1 MLLTTKNAQLI
12 GKYLEPIGDDVYR
25 LKSIPKEIEDRN
37 LLLEM
42 DELQV
47 LCYGNHMIADYQVL
61 EEKTEVL

>member
-25 LKSIPKEIEDRN
+25 IKSVPKEIEDRK

-47 LCYGNHMIADYQVL
+47 LCYGNHMIVNFQALEDDTVL
-61 EEKTEVL
+61 